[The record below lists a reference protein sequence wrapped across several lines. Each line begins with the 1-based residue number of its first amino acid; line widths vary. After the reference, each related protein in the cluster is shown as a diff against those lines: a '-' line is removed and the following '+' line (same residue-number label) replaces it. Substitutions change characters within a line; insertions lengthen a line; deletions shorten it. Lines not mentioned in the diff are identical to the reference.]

1 MIAGKDFVG
10 VGIGA
15 MVRNEK
21 GEILFLKRTEKC
33 RNESG
38 KWTFPGGKLEF
49 GETQDKAVKREVLE
63 ETGLEVK
70 IVRILKIIDH
80 IIEEESQHWFNPIY
94 ETKVVGG
101 NLENMEP
108 HKCSEIKWFSPDKL
122 PENMTI
128 NLQELFKAVADGSI
142 EL

>member
-33 RNESG
+33 RNEAG
-38 KWTFPGGKLEF
+38 KWNFPGGGLEF
-49 GETQDKAVKREVLE
+49 GETQDEAVKREVLE

-80 IIEEESQHWFNPIY
+80 IIEEEGQHWFNPIY

-122 PENMTI
+122 PGNMTI